1 MLESQQLSTTHNQ
14 NYAPARMMPLNNV
27 KDLHNFPRKMSLQGN
42 NECEKILPTRRLRRP
57 SSILPLTGI
66 NYPNSHQGGGG
77 GSKKLPQKPSCD
89 SVPKVVLT
97 PESPHSKMHR
107 TLYDPNGNED
117 SGLSMYGT
125 TSTIEATLLD
135 LDLESLSSMSTSSS
149 SSDEPMCSVSRATF
163 CRSNFRFLD
172 NRGQDVASTAFTS
185 VTRSSSSSST
195 PRPRLT
201 TTMGLTDSRPSP
213 VTTSI
218 VTNPYRRIF
227 EQRQQFYES
236 ISMHGNS
243 SETSSL
249 KSGWQRSQMR
259 LHSQPTSTLQSN
271 KDVFT
276 VRTNIEPFGPFV
288 IEHDVKSNVPPK
300 LKNSATNKM
309 MICLNPNNASD
320 EFRYATSHSGE
331 DGVESHLE
339 VSLGKDGSIIKT
351 RHSRAD
357 QEENSI
363 LKLQYGEGGKVL
375 EIQQKQSLFVPQAPS
390 RHNNKGASG
399 PRPNSAYC
407 TATFATP
414 AASYFVPR
422 YNSMPNLPDGRMNL
436 RRQMTNDAGLLGF
449 QTHPADEERIDI
461 YTRGTSLSV
470 AYPNLTIFS
479 NDN

>member
-1 MLESQQLSTTHNQ
+1 MSTTHNQ
-14 NYAPARMMPLNNV
+14 NYAPARMLNNQ
-27 KDLHNFPRKMSLQGN
+27 KDNNFFPRKMSWQGN
-42 NECEKILPTRRLRRP
+42 NDFRPPSKRLRRP

-66 NYPNSHQGGGG
+66 NYP
-77 GSKKLPQKPSCD
+77 KKATMMNLPQKPSCD

-163 CRSNFRFLD
+163 CRSNFRYLD
-172 NRGQDVASTAFTS
+172 NRGQDIASTAFTS

-195 PRPRLT
+195 PRPKLT
-201 TTMGLTDSRPSP
+201 MSSP
-213 VTTSI
+213 V
-218 VTNPYRRIF
+218 VPTNPYRRIF

-236 ISMHGNS
+236 ISLHS
-243 SETSSL
+243 SKSETSSL
-249 KSGWQRSQMR
+249 KSGWQRSQLRMNEA
-259 LHSQPTSTLQSN
+259 LHN

-288 IEHDVKSNVPPK
+288 IEHDVKSQLPPK
-300 LKNSATNKM
+300 LKNSK
-309 MICLNPNNASD
+309 MICLNPH
-320 EFRYATSHSGE
+320 ETKELRYATSHSGE

-375 EIQQKQSLFVPQAPS
+375 EIQQKQSLFVPTPTTAKS
-390 RHNNKGASG
+390 RHHNKG

-407 TATFATP
+407 TFTSNP
-414 AASYFVPR
+414 SASYFVPR
-422 YNSMPNLPDGRMNL
+422 YNSMPNLPDGRML
-436 RRQMTNDAGLLGF
+436 RRQIQSELGF

-461 YTRGTSLSV
+461 YTRGTLHTECSSV
-470 AYPNLTIFS
+470 NLTADFFL
-479 NDN
+479 NN

>member
-1 MLESQQLSTTHNQ
+1 MLESQQLSTVTHNQ
-14 NYAPARMMPLNNV
+14 NYAPARMMPLLNNSHHV
-27 KDLHNFPRKMSLQGN
+27 KDLNFPRKMSLQGN

-66 NYPNSHQGGGG
+66 NYPNTQGGGG
-77 GSKKLPQKPSCD
+77 RKLPQKPSSD

-107 TLYDPNGNED
+107 TLYDPNGNEPD

-135 LDLESLSSMSTSSS
+135 LDLESLSSMSTSSVS
-149 SSDEPMCSVSRATF
+149 STSDEPMNCSVSRATF

-201 TTMGLTDSRPSP
+201 TTMGLSSSP
-213 VTTSI
+213 MTSTPI

-236 ISMHGNS
+236 ISMHGNNS

-259 LHSQPTSTLQSN
+259 LQQPAIQHQSN

-300 LKNSATNKM
+300 LKNSSTNKM
-309 MICLNPNNASD
+309 MICLNPNNGSD

-375 EIQQKQSLFVPQAPS
+375 EIQQKQSLFVPLPQTQAPSS
-390 RHNNKGASG
+390 RHNNKI
-399 PRPNSAYC
+399 RPNSAYC
-407 TATFATP
+407 TISATP
-414 AASYFVPR
+414 AQSYFVPR

-436 RRQMTNDAGLLGF
+436 RRQQMTNEAGLLGF

-461 YTRGTSLSV
+461 YTRGIT
-470 AYPNLTIFS
+470 
-479 NDN
+479 

>member
-1 MLESQQLSTTHNQ
+1 M
-14 NYAPARMMPLNNV
+14 
-27 KDLHNFPRKMSLQGN
+27 
-42 NECEKILPTRRLRRP
+42 
-57 SSILPLTGI
+57 
-66 NYPNSHQGGGG
+66 
-77 GSKKLPQKPSCD
+77 
-89 SVPKVVLT
+89 
-97 PESPHSKMHR
+97 
-107 TLYDPNGNED
+107 
-117 SGLSMYGT
+117 GLSSSPM
-125 TSTIEATLLD
+125 TST
-135 LDLESLSSMSTSSS
+135 
-149 SSDEPMCSVSRATF
+149 P
-163 CRSNFRFLD
+163 
-172 NRGQDVASTAFTS
+172 
-185 VTRSSSSSST
+185 
-195 PRPRLT
+195 
-201 TTMGLTDSRPSP
+201 
-213 VTTSI
+213 I

-236 ISMHGNS
+236 ISMHGNNS

-259 LHSQPTSTLQSN
+259 LQQPAIQHQSN

-300 LKNSATNKM
+300 LKNSSTNKM
-309 MICLNPNNASD
+309 MICLNPNNGSD

-375 EIQQKQSLFVPQAPS
+375 EIQQKQSLFVPLPQTQAPSS
-390 RHNNKGASG
+390 RHNNKI
-399 PRPNSAYC
+399 RPNSAYC
-407 TATFATP
+407 TISATP
-414 AASYFVPR
+414 AQSYFVPR

-436 RRQMTNDAGLLGF
+436 RRQQMTNEAGLLGF

-461 YTRGTSLSV
+461 YTRALIGHQLNQRCKLQQCLQQSKSQLQNLSRDVDDLKVLLEARTQFIQNGVVDVDVSKELERDIIPKLQTSCDDLVRQVTHLTQGSV
-470 AYPNLTIFS
+470 PLGETSIDFYESLPAVLAPPTTSCGEVAPAGMSSPTTMMSKSMPTTPRSSSTSTTPAIPSKSKNHVQHPMRSSSTVLTNSSQVQWPCTKCTFLNHPALKFCEECEMPRFNVNS
-479 NDN
+479 TSSATTKTTKQTENDLG